1 MKKVILT
8 MVAVCALS
16 SAFAGNTDKKVNSV
30 ELNVNVYKL
39 QNYLGFS
46 PDEYVFVSDVMERLN
61 DDLKHLDNLEGEK
74 YDKMLKKAVMRN
86 LAYMR
91 DILSSE
97 QYSKYLVLLN
107 TTLRNKGIEVK

>member
-8 MVAVCALS
+8 MVAVCALG
-16 SAFAGNTDKKVNSV
+16 SAFAGNTDKKANTV
-30 ELNVNVYKL
+30 EMNVNVCRL
-39 QNYLGFS
+39 QNYLGFN
-46 PDEYVFVSDVMERLN
+46 PDEFVFVSDVMERLN
-61 DDLKHLDNLEGEK
+61 SDIKHLDNLEGEK

-91 DILSSE
+91 SILSQE